1 MMCMRRLRGRYDF
14 FIRGIKPAVTY
25 IFHYSALEKPC
36 ILEYHSK
43 RFPQAASVV
52 IFDTM
57 SVQPYFSGVNIIKS
71 HQKLNHCCLARTGR
85 SYYRDLLTRIHMRR
99 EIMND
104 NLVIIVSEFNML
116 EINLTVYVI
125 RMYRIYRKPVF
136 LLFFKKCENPLCRRR
151 H

>member
-1 MMCMRRLRGRYDF
+1 MCMRRLRSCYDF

-43 RFPQAASVV
+43 RFPQTASVI

-57 SVQPYFSGVNIIKS
+57 SVQSYFSGINIIKS
-71 HQKLNHCCLARTGR
+71 HQKLNHCCLTCTGR
-85 SYYRDLLTRIHMRR
+85 SHYRNLLTRSHMGS

-104 NLVIIVSEFNML
+104 YLIIIISEFNMI

-136 LLFFKKCENPLCRRR
+136 LLFFKKCENPLCCRR